1 MAYLI
6 EMIMIDVSNRD
17 LPGDFGGARKL
28 TVNRSAPNLALQAPS
43 PPGNAGNKVTPFIDL
58 PAWTCRHRLCPRR
71 RSPARI
77 ERITGTDKQPA
88 RIARITI

>member
-1 MAYLI
+1 MTYLI
-6 EMIMIDVSNRD
+6 EMIIFDASKQD
-17 LPGDFGGARKL
+17 LRGDFGGARKL
-28 TVNRSAPNLALQAPS
+28 TVNRSAPNLALQAAS
-43 PPGNAGNKVTPFIDL
+43 PPGNAGNKMAPFIVL

-77 ERITGTDKQPA
+77 EGITGTDKQPA